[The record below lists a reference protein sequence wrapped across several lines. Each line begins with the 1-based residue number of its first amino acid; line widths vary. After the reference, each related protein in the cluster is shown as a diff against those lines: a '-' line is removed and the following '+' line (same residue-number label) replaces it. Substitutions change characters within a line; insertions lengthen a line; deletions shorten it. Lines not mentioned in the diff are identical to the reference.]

1 MTAAML
7 AAGFADPVHDAQQ
20 VFRAVMMGLAEPGR
34 LQTIDRLPEAP
45 RPLSGAAAAVAL
57 ALADHETALWLDG
70 PLAAS
75 ADVAAYLRFHTGA
88 KLVTDP
94 AEAAFAL
101 IAEPARLLPL
111 ERFAQG
117 SAEYPDRSTTL
128 ILQLTAFGTG
138 PSFTL
143 SGPGIAGTTRFA
155 AEPLPADFA
164 LRLARNRV
172 LFPCG
177 VDLVLTAG
185 REVVGLPRTTRLS
198 Q

>member
-1 MTAAML
+1 MSAAVL
-7 AAGFADPVHDAQQ
+7 NAGFNDPVHDAQQ
-20 VFRAVMMGLAEPGR
+20 VFRAVMMALAEPGR

-45 RPLSGAAAAVAL
+45 RPLSAAAAAVAL
-57 ALADHETALWLDG
+57 ALADHETALWLDA

-88 KLVTDP
+88 RIVSDP
-94 AEAAFAL
+94 TEAAFAL
-101 IAEPARLLPL
+101 VSEPSALPPL
-111 ERFAQG
+111 EHFAQG

-128 ILQLTAFGTG
+128 ILQLAELATG
-138 PSFTL
+138 PAYTL

-155 AEPLPADFA
+155 AGPLPTDFA
-164 LRLARNRV
+164 LRLARNRA